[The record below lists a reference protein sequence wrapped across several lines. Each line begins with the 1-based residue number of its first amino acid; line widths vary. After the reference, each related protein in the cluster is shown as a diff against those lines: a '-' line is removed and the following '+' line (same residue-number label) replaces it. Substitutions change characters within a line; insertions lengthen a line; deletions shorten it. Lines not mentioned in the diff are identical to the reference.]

1 MMGHQVID
9 SFSPPYLGPLGALVD
24 GARADLAGRL
34 GVDLVAVGVEGVY
47 AVIWPDSS
55 AGCPQPGR
63 AYMQA
68 LVEGALI
75 VLRVAD
81 ERYSYHSAE
90 GRPAFLCR

>member
-1 MMGHQVID
+1 MAHQVID

-34 GVDLVAVGVEGVY
+34 GVEPATIEVEGVH
-47 AVIWPDSS
+47 AVIWPDAS

-75 VLRVAD
+75 VLRVAGQ
-81 ERYSYHSAE
+81 RYNYHSAE
-90 GRPAFLCR
+90 GRPAFLCG